1 MSAAT
6 RRGIR
11 CEGLLAK
18 QEHNGSSVRLLT
30 RCGQPPSSGHA
41 GAAIIAGVTETR
53 LSLDTSPDIERRQVD
68 AWRQMSAAEK
78 AATVTGLTRA
88 AYAMTAAGV
97 RQRYPDA
104 SPREHFLRVAVIVLG
119 PELARLAY
127 PDAAAGDL
135 PVTEP
140 IDPIA
145 TALLVTRHLD
155 AMQIPHTIGG
165 SIASSFAGEPRST
178 VDIDIVVALEERHVE
193 ALVAALS
200 AEFYVDADALRR
212 AIRTRSSTNLIHQ
225 ATQLKVDLFVAGG
238 TPLDARQIARR
249 QAVDLG
255 DGRRLHVHPP
265 EDILLQKLRWYRRGG
280 EVSDRQWRDIASDR
294 PRPGRQARPRLPPRG
309 CRDSRRD
316 GSAGPGAGGIAVRRT
331 TPPTP

>member
-1 MSAAT
+1 VSA
-6 RRGIR
+6 
-11 CEGLLAK
+11 
-18 QEHNGSSVRLLT
+18 
-30 RCGQPPSSGHA
+30 
-41 GAAIIAGVTETR
+41 
-53 LSLDTSPDIERRQVD
+53 
-68 AWRQMSAAEK
+68 
-78 AATVTGLTRA
+78 
-88 AYAMTAAGV
+88 
-97 RQRYPDA
+97 
-104 SPREHFLRVAVIVLG
+104 
-119 PELARLAY
+119 
-127 PDAAAGDL
+127 
-135 PVTEP
+135 P

-145 TALLVTRHLD
+145 TALLVVRHLD

-212 AIRTRSSTNLIHQ
+212 AIRTRSSANLIHQ

-249 QAVDLG
+249 LAVDLG

-280 EVSDRQWRDIASDR
+280 EVSDRQWRDIAAIVRVQGGRLDR
-294 PRPGRQARPRLPPRG
+294 DYLRE
-309 CRDSRRD
+309 
-316 GSAGPGAGGIAVRRT
+316 GAAILGVTDLLDRALAESPSGE
-331 TPPTP
+331 